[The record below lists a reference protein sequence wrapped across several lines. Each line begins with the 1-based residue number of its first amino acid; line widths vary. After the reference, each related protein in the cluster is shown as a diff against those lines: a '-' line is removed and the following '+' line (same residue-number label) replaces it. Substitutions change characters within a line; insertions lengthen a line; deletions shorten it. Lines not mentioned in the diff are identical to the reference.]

1 MKNWIKNQK
10 GSMTVYVIVTMLC
23 YIFILTGL
31 FFSATSVRK
40 GQLKTI
46 VKIMEA
52 YKKDNDKVEEIY
64 AQRQYESNHIKSGLI
79 LQYDA
84 INNTGTGHSND
95 TETWKDLTG
104 NGYDLT
110 LSNFDKTSSSGWSDN
125 ALNFDGVNDCGQV
138 SNLQSKLNGPITI
151 EMCFNSKEAKNY
163 RGLFGNHI
171 GEGDN
176 NVKGIIAQYENSQG
190 ESLLVLGYNNNLAK
204 IDVNTTINKNISL
217 TVEMDQSIGT
227 KVYINGELV
236 GTAKNDTDP
245 IRPLE
250 QFWLGKSYDGGDR
263 YFVGKINNFM
273 IYNRLLNDEEI
284 KHNYQIDLE
293 NY

>member
-1 MKNWIKNQK
+1 MKNWFKNQK

-31 FFSATSVRK
+31 FFTATSVRK

-84 INNTGTGHSND
+84 VNNTGTGHSND

-110 LSNFDKTSSSGWSDN
+110 LSNFGKTATSGWSDN
-125 ALNFDGVNDCGQV
+125 ALNFDGENDFGQV

-151 EMCFNSKEAKNY
+151 EMCFFSQEAKNY
-163 RGLFGNHI
+163 RGLFGNHSGSDNI
-171 GEGDN
+171 EGML
-176 NVKGIIAQYENSQG
+176 AQYGNHLNEDV
-190 ESLLVLGYNNNLAK
+190 LVVGYNSNLAK
-204 IDVNTTINKNISL
+204 IDWNKTINNKISL
-217 TVEMDQSIGT
+217 AVQMDPSIGT

-236 GTAKNDTDP
+236 GKEKKDTNP

-250 QFWLGKSYDGGDR
+250 QFWLGRSSDGSDR
-263 YFVGKINNFM
+263 YFMGEVNNFM

-293 NY
+293 SY

>member
-1 MKNWIKNQK
+1 MKNWFKNQK

-31 FFSATSVRK
+31 FFTATSVRK

-46 VKIMEA
+46 VKIIEA

-125 ALNFDGVNDCGQV
+125 ALNFDGVNDFGQV

-151 EMCFNSKEAKNY
+151 EMCFYSQKAENY
-163 RGLFGNHI
+163 RGLFGNHS
-171 GEGDN
+171 GSDN
-176 NVKGIIAQYENSQG
+176 DITGIVAQYGDTSGGNVLS
-190 ESLLVLGYNNNLAK
+190 LGYNSNVAK
-204 IDVNTTINKNISL
+204 IDGNTTINNKISL
-217 TVEMDQSIGT
+217 AVQMDSSIGT

-236 GTAKNDTDP
+236 GKEKKDTNP

-250 QFWLGKSYDGGDR
+250 QFWLGRSYEGDDR